1 MRTSSIRTRVLPDS
15 ACVVGSSSCCR
26 VPDSVPSIDVRP
38 ACARSAC
45 PSAHRPPR
53 IAGSRRPP
61 IDRPDPVGVS
71 ATDPFTL
78 ACRQASASSGT
89 AASSVTSI
97 CPAAVVP
104 TATGPRTPDASNR
117 RSTSRFSIRP
127 TRRLSRAAP
136 AAVTASVPFTSIAPA
151 SDVTERESTSSR
163 PAAYVAS
170 AAMLIDG
177 AVPRR
182 TIGPSNL
189 MFTVGSAISPRTC
202 HVGRGRSR
210 QRDIALQHKA
220 AGARQVGI
228 EPGPRFDHGWFPR
241 GRRSSH
247 PEPGGP
253 PAHQREARER

>member
-1 MRTSSIRTRVLPDS
+1 MSVRTSSIRTRVLPDS
-15 ACVVGSSSCCR
+15 ECVVGSSSCCR
-26 VPDSVPSIDVRP
+26 LPDSVPSIDVRP
-38 ACARSAC
+38 ACDRSAC
-45 PSAHRPPR
+45 PRAHRPPR

-104 TATGPRTPDASNR
+104 IATGPRTPDASNR

-151 SDVTERESTSSR
+151 SDVTERESTSIR

-202 HVGRGRSR
+202 TSAVADPVSEISRCSTRRLARARSVSS
-210 QRDIALQHKA
+210 L
-220 AGARQVGI
+220 ARASTRMVSARTSIQPSRARRASGTST
-228 EPGPRFDHGWFPR
+228 
-241 GRRSSH
+241 RSS
-247 PEPGGP
+247 
-253 PAHQREARER
+253 